1 MLNYS
6 IHTYE
11 LYAEVNYYEASII
24 YNRLMELNA
33 SIQPYH
39 DSNNKHKIQ
48 MLSYTFRKLP
58 YSAINSLKLTRIKGH
73 NGILKHHLYIIL
85 NPYNALHSTN
95 GSDENIINNLQIETA
110 LHIIKNTLMQ
120 LLPPYIYQRLSLF
133 RVDFCVNVKF
143 KTQLQAEEYI
153 SLLRLGIPPKALH
166 EHLTL
171 DKTQHRY
178 VPYSDTLLLECNSYS
193 FQIYS
198 KYRQMHLTN
207 LRQSHIDAAVGIVRF
222 ELRAEKNKITQ
233 LQSKYK
239 DLLSGNSYTTF
250 LCAAPYIAKQEITD
264 LLSKMV
270 GRKDFHSF
278 AHTISEIEHSNLK
291 DTSLMIDITKYFLRK
306 KYCPD
311 LLEHFNLTHDKWKKI
326 LKKYNEIDCSP
337 ISVPPSFSLS
347 TYPGIDSWE
356 EYFSHEHD

>member
-11 LYAEVNYYEASII
+11 LYAELNYYETTMI
-24 YNRLMELNA
+24 YKNLKKLNA
-33 SIQPYH
+33 SIQTC
-39 DSNNKHKIQ
+39 SEATNNFKIQ
-48 MLSYTFRKLP
+48 MYYFTFRKLP
-58 YSAINSLKLTRIKGH
+58 YPGINSIKLTIIKGKK
-73 NGILKHHLYIIL
+73 GILKHHLYITL
-85 NPYNALHSTN
+85 NPNNALHSVSN
-95 GSDENIINNLQIETA
+95 SDENIINSLQIETA
-110 LHIIKNTLMQ
+110 LHIIENNIMQ
-120 LLPPYIYQRLSLF
+120 ILPPYIYQRLSLF
-133 RVDFCVNVKF
+133 RADFCVNIKF
-143 KTQLQAEEYI
+143 QTQLQAEEYI
-153 SLLRLGIPPKALH
+153 KLLRLGIPPKALH

-171 DKTQHRY
+171 DKVQHRY
-178 VPYSDTLLLECNSYS
+178 VPYLESLLLECNSYT

-198 KYRQMHLTN
+198 KYAQMQSKN

-239 DLLSGNSYTTF
+239 DLLSDNSYTTF

-264 LLSKMV
+264 LLNKMV

-278 AHTISEIEHSNLK
+278 AHTISEIDHSNLK

-306 KYCPD
+306 KYSPD
-311 LLEHFNLTHDKWKKI
+311 LLEHFNLTHAKWKKI